1 MEAFF
6 LNDSLIIFL
15 FTLLLLFHFA
25 HCKNSR
31 SLREHSNR
39 SMDLSLAQLSHL
51 RSYQLETTMAA
62 HADTHEIVVPEDLVR
77 YEDTPLVNKHPIHPI
92 VHRKVRPRGDSHCG
106 DHLYGAVL
114 MAFCC
119 RLWHPQLTFGQS
131 VRPTANLTFPSTCSR
146 AATSINPFNIPTP
159 TPASETTQGLRY
171 IHAQCRC

>member
-1 MEAFF
+1 MCVIFPVLWMEAFF

-31 SLREHSNR
+31 SLHEHSNR

-114 MAFCC
+114 MGFLLSALAPTTHFRPVCSTY
-119 RLWHPQLTFGQS
+119 RQPHISKYLLTSCYLHKPIQHTY
-131 VRPTANLTFPSTCSR
+131 PN
-146 AATSINPFNIPTP
+146 TS
-159 TPASETTQGLRY
+159 
-171 IHAQCRC
+171 